1 MKTAKTILLVED
13 EADDRFF
20 FTRAAQKAGVAD
32 AIHCAEDGQQAI
44 NYLAGA
50 GHFADRTQ
58 YPLPDLAVVDL
69 KLPLA
74 TGFEVLAEIRRQPQ
88 TRHLP
93 VVILTSSQ
101 SEADISRA
109 YATGA
114 NSYLVK
120 PSGLEELLCLVRTLK
135 EFWLEQNRCPRPVLN
150 TDQTSAE

>member
-1 MKTAKTILLVED
+1 MNTAKTILLVED

-20 FTRAAQKAGVAD
+20 FTRAAQKAGVSAR
-32 AIHCAEDGQQAI
+32 IQCAGDGQEAI
-44 NYLAGA
+44 DYLSGNGA
-50 GHFADRTQ
+50 FADRSQ

-74 TGFEVLAEIRRQPQ
+74 TGFEVLAEIRRQPR

-101 SEADISRA
+101 SEEDISRA

-120 PSGLEELLCLVRTLK
+120 PSNLEDLLGLVRTIN
-135 EFWLEQNRCPRPVLN
+135 EFWLEQNRCPRPA
-150 TDQTSAE
+150 SAASQ